1 MKCKTCGTE
10 NDNRNVCIK
19 CGAFIQ
25 GRRLNRYERSPSE
38 KRRDTARKVGR
49 TARSCVVTSL
59 LMVAAL
65 TLITVIFLLLFRLF
79 ANFLDF
85 SDLPPAPLTDAS
97 GNFVT
102 DASGNP
108 VYPSTAESEEI
119 SSDVSDITSDSVSP
133 TS

>member
-19 CGAFIQ
+19 CGTFIQ
-25 GRRLNRYERSPSE
+25 GRRLNRYERSPE
-38 KRRDTARKVGR
+38 ERRRDTALKVGR
-49 TARSCVVTSL
+49 TARSCLLTSL

-65 TLITVIFLLLFRLF
+65 TVITVIFLLLFRLF

-85 SDLPPAPLTDAS
+85 DLSPAPLTDAS
-97 GNFVT
+97 GAIIT

-108 VYPSTAESEEI
+108 VYPSLTQPSEI
-119 SSDVSDITSDSVSP
+119 SSDVNDITSDSVSP